1 MKVRCLTSDV
11 VLFLIVALKT
21 LNISQGSVATHLR
34 YGGIYSDNIITIFSW
49 FWQWNNCENR
59 LIFDKYWL
67 TYWLSDYFVFLFVI
81 FVLCISCVLT
91 TFY

>member
-34 YGGIYSDNIITIFSW
+34 CGWIFSDSINAN
-49 FWQWNNCENR
+49 FL
-59 LIFDKYWL
+59 LI
-67 TYWLSDYFVFLFVI
+67 VI
-81 FVLCISCVLT
+81 T
-91 TFY
+91 K